1 MLEET
6 KMCFPDSIVKSISSD
21 NSDDFM
27 KTMDELVL
35 GEIDIIIG
43 TQIISKGYHLPNLTL
58 VGIIDA
64 DLGLISSDLRASE
77 YTFQLLQQVSGR
89 SGRDKKKGKALIQTY
104 YPHNP
109 VIDALIN
116 NDRDKFVEAE
126 LKMREQSNLPPYGR
140 LATITISDTNE
151 KSLMKFGSYL
161 FSKIPISSAVEVLGP
176 APAPILKIRNR
187 YRYKFLIK
195 ASKKVS
201 IQKFIENWIEDIKK
215 PRTIRLLIDID
226 PYNFL

>member
-1 MLEET
+1 M
-6 KMCFPDSIVKSISSD
+6 
-21 NSDDFM
+21 
-27 KTMDELVL
+27 
-35 GEIDIIIG
+35 
-43 TQIISKGYHLPNLTL
+43 
-58 VGIIDA
+58 
-64 DLGLISSDLRASE
+64 RASE

-89 SGRDKKKGKALIQTY
+89 SGRDEKKGKALIQTY

-109 VIDALIN
+109 VIEALIN
-116 NDRDKFVEAE
+116 NDRGKFIEAE
-126 LKMREQSNLPPYGR
+126 LKMREKSNLPPYGR

-151 KSLMKFGSYL
+151 ESLMKFGNYL
-161 FSKIPISSAVEVLGP
+161 FSKIPISNNVEVLGP

-195 ASKKVS
+195 ASKNIS
-201 IQKFIENWIEDIKK
+201 IQKFIKNWLEGIKK

>member
-1 MLEET
+1 
-6 KMCFPDSIVKSISSD
+6 
-21 NSDDFM
+21 
-27 KTMDELVL
+27 
-35 GEIDIIIG
+35 
-43 TQIISKGYHLPNLTL
+43 
-58 VGIIDA
+58 
-64 DLGLISSDLRASE
+64 
-77 YTFQLLQQVSGR
+77 
-89 SGRDKKKGKALIQTY
+89 
-104 YPHNP
+104 
-109 VIDALIN
+109 
-116 NDRDKFVEAE
+116 
-126 LKMREQSNLPPYGR
+126 MREQSNLPPYGR

-151 KSLMKFGSYL
+151 ESLMKFGSYL